1 VTEIR
6 AIDTAAGTG
15 RWYID
20 KPVSGPVGRLVLGH
34 GAGGG
39 VGAHDLELLAG
50 SLPDVGVEVC
60 RFEQPWRCAGRKV
73 AGPPSSLDRAWL
85 EALPAVTQGSI
96 PLVVGGRS
104 AGARVACR
112 TAAVT
117 DATAVLTLAF
127 PLHPPGRPER
137 SRADELPVLP
147 MLAVQGERDAFG
159 GGIELGLHLGAQQQ
173 LLEIAGADHSL
184 KVRGASPITQEEA
197 DEILVVA
204 TRRWLREQFS

>member
-1 VTEIR
+1 MTEIKPV
-6 AIDTAAGTG
+6 DTAAGAG

-20 KPVSGPVGRLVLGH
+20 KPTGGARGRLLLGH

-39 VGAHDLELLAG
+39 VGAHDLECLASALLA
-50 SLPDVGVEVC
+50 VGVEVC

-85 EALPAVTQGSI
+85 DALPSVTRDSI
-96 PLVVGGRS
+96 PFVVGGRS

-112 TAAVT
+112 TAVAT
-117 DATAVLTLAF
+117 GATAVLTLAF

-137 SRADELPVLP
+137 SRADEIPDLP

-159 GGIELGLHLGAQQQ
+159 GGAELGPHLAAQQQ

-184 KVRGASPITQEEA
+184 RVGRAGPITQQEA
-197 DEILVVA
+197 DEILAVEA
-204 TRRWLREQFS
+204 RRWLRDQFS

>member
-1 VTEIR
+1 VV
-6 AIDTAAGTG
+6 DTASGAG

-20 KPVSGPVGRLVLGH
+20 RPVGRARLRLLVGH

-39 VGAHDLELLAG
+39 VGAHDLECLATA
-50 SLPDVGVEVC
+50 LPQFGVEVY
-60 RFEQPWRCAGRKV
+60 RFEQPWRFAGRKV
-73 AGPPSSLDRAWL
+73 AGPPPGLDMAWI
-85 EALPAVTQGSI
+85 EALAAITRDGM

-112 TAAVT
+112 TAEISGAAAVM
-117 DATAVLTLAF
+117 TLAF

-137 SRADELPVLP
+137 SRANEIPDLP

-159 GGIELGLHLGAQQQ
+159 GGAELRPHLGAKQQ

-184 KVRGASPITQEEA
+184 KVSRAGPLTQAEA

-204 TRRWLREQFS
+204 ARRWLKEQFT